1 MNVVS
6 LSLEGEKVYELYVT
20 IVSSCFLVT
29 VIKQNAMRITTTPA
43 PTTAIMTQNVEGAI
57 PAMLLEAEEALEV
70 GVLFRAVAEAARDV
84 TEVFIWTVGVT
95 LFGEGVDS

>member
-1 MNVVS
+1 
-6 LSLEGEKVYELYVT
+6 
-20 IVSSCFLVT
+20 
-29 VIKQNAMRITTTPA
+29 
-43 PTTAIMTQNVEGAI
+43 MTQNVEGAI